1 MAINE
6 KRKARM
12 QRRSDTE
19 LARFVKSGSLSA
31 AAAEFELRHRH
42 GGKLPPH
49 ILSLIG

>member
-19 LARFVKSGSLSA
+19 LARFMAAKTLSSA
-31 AAAEFELRHRH
+31 AAEYELRRRH
-42 GGKLPPH
+42 GGRLPKQVMH
-49 ILSLIG
+49 LLG